1 MKRVLLLPAILS
13 LGTAQA
19 ENSGGSVP
27 DFASAIQPVL
37 AKYCLD
43 CHSTEKQKGDLDLE
57 SIATPEGLRRHP
69 KIWQQV
75 LQQVTEGEMPP
86 KEKPQPPAD
95 ARAGL
100 TNWVRGSLHALA
112 MERAG
117 DPGPVVLRRLS
128 NAEYTWTIRDLTGVP
143 SLDPAREFPVDG
155 AAGEGFSNTGQ
166 ALVMSPSLITKY
178 LNAAK
183 SIASHAVLV
192 PDGIRFSAGHT
203 QQDWTNEILQHIKD
217 LYHDFT
223 AGGGTIP
230 LEPWLNASLEWRD
243 GSRDTA
249 ALAARLH
256 LSPKY
261 LTTLTGFLASGAPAP
276 LLDSLRQ
283 QWASALAADVPT
295 LATTIST
302 WQKTLW
308 KFSPVGHIGKTGGPK
323 AWMEPVTPLVEQQE
337 FRLKRPPAAA
347 GGTSS
352 IYLVATDA
360 GDGPEGDYVIWHQPK
375 IILPGRPPI
384 LLRDLRQQIASLTA
398 WRNHVLTH
406 TSKALAAAEEAEA
419 SENPPT
425 LPEIAGR
432 QGLDIPTLNAWFTF
446 LGIAAAGEMKL
457 DHLNIPLSDTASPS
471 VKGWGS
477 PGLPS
482 LWTNSSDKDV
492 LIPGTIKAHGVAVH
506 PSVEHAVAVGWQS
519 PHTGTLRIEATVTDA
534 HTACGNGVAWS
545 LEWRRGTIRRR
556 LAEGITQGNTPSR
569 LEPLENLS
577 VSAGDLVCLII
588 RPRDN
593 DHVCDLT
600 DLEFKLSTS
609 DGPKP
614 QDWSLTREVAGDAI
628 SGNPHADEAGH
639 AGVWHFYRE
648 PVSGKTDDQA
658 IPQGSLLAKW
668 QAEKQPAA
676 KALLADAIQQLLT
689 SPCPAADGP
698 DKTLHRLLT
707 SLKSPLLSGD
717 NPEKRPASSLEEGP
731 WGLDPVSFGKHPAGS
746 PLDPASLCVQAPS
759 MLEINLPSELAEGCE
774 FSITAGLDPASGAEG
789 SVQLQVLTSKPASLS
804 GLQFC
809 GASSSAE
816 SGSWNSSNAPVSFDK
831 PVHARAGSA
840 ARQRFA
846 SAFDAFREVFPAALC
861 YEKIVPVD
869 EAVTLTLFHREDA
882 QLSRL
887 MLDEEQSARLDQW
900 WAALHFVSRDSLLLV
915 DAFEQIWQYSTQD
928 GPNAPNGDERL
939 KPLGVVIR
947 ERAALFRQQLADAEP
962 RHLEAAV
969 AFASRAWRRPLT
981 DTDKTELQA
990 LYQRLKSQEL
1000 PHDEA
1005 LRLTLARILTG
1016 PDFLYKM
1023 ERQEPG
1029 PAAHPLGD
1037 RELAA
1042 RLSYFLWSSSPDA
1055 ELTALAAAGVLHQP
1069 AVLAGQTRRMLADPR
1084 VRRLAVE
1091 FSCAWLH
1098 LLDFDALDEK
1108 SERHFPEFKALRGDM
1123 YEEVIRFFTDFFQE
1137 NRPITSILD
1146 ADHTFLNEALARYY
1160 GISGVSG
1167 PAWRRVNGMQAVSR
1181 GGILGFAA
1189 TLAKQSG
1196 ASRSSPILRGN
1207 WVAEALLGDRLP
1219 RPPKDVPQLPS
1230 EETGSALTIR
1240 QLTEKHSSD
1249 PRCYH
1254 CHQRIDAFGYALEN
1268 FDAIG
1273 RHRLQD
1279 ANGTPIDSQA
1289 KTMDGTGLAGLDG
1302 LRHYLLTQKRSA
1314 FLAQFCRKLL
1324 GYALGRSV
1332 QLSDEPLLTAMQ
1344 SQLTADGYPIQ
1355 SAISMIVSSPQ
1366 FTGIRGRGAAFEE

>member
-19 ENSGGSVP
+19 ETSGGSVP

-37 AKYCLD
+37 AKYCLN

-86 KEKPQPPAD
+86 KEKPQPAPEE
-95 ARAGL
+95 RAGL
-100 TNWVRGSLHALA
+100 TNWVRGSLHVLA

-128 NAEYTWTIRDLTGVP
+128 KAEYTWTIRDLTGVP
-143 SLDPAREFPVDG
+143 SLDPAREFPTDG

-192 PDGIRFSAGHT
+192 PEGIRFSPGST
-203 QQDWTNEILQHIKD
+203 QQDWTNEILQQIKD
-217 LYHDFT
+217 LYHET
-223 AGGGTIP
+223 TAAGGTLP
-230 LEPWLNASLEWRD
+230 LEPWLTASLAWRD
-243 GSRDTA
+243 GGRDTA
-249 ALAARLH
+249 AVAAKHH

-261 LTTLTGFLASGAPAP
+261 LTTLTGFLAGGAPGP
-276 LLDSLRQ
+276 LLDPLRQ
-283 QWASALAADVPT
+283 QWASAQTADVPA
-295 LATTIST
+295 LATIISA

-337 FRLKRPPAAA
+337 FHLKLPPAAA
-347 GGTSS
+347 GGTST
-352 IYLVATDA
+352 IYLVTTDA
-360 GDGPEGDYVIWHQPK
+360 GDGPQGDCVIWNQPK
-375 IILPGRPPI
+375 ISLPGRPPV
-384 LLRDLRQQIASLTA
+384 LLRDLRQQIASMTG

-406 TSKALAAAEEAEA
+406 TSRALAAAAEAEA
-419 SENPPT
+419 SENPPA
-425 LPEIAGR
+425 LPELAQR
-432 QGLDIPTLNAWFTF
+432 HSLDIPTIKAWFTF
-446 LGIAAAGEMKL
+446 LGIAAAGEIKL
-457 DHLNIPLSDTASPS
+457 DHLNTPLAETAYPS

-482 LWTNSSDKDV
+482 LWTNSFDKEV
-492 LIPGTIKAHGVAVH
+492 LIPGTVKAHGVVVH
-506 PSVEHAVAVGWQS
+506 PSVDQAVAVGWHS
-519 PHTGTLRIEATVTDA
+519 PITGTLRIEASVTDA

-556 LAEGITQGNTPSR
+556 LAEGVTLGNSPSR
-569 LEPLENLS
+569 PEPLENLS
-577 VSAGDLVCLII
+577 VRAGDLVSLII

-600 DLEFKLSTS
+600 DLEFKLSTR

-614 QDWSLTREVAGDAI
+614 QDWSLTREVAGDIA
-628 SGNPHADEAGH
+628 SGNPHADQAGH
-639 AGVWHFYRE
+639 PGVWHFYRE
-648 PVSGKTDDQA
+648 PVSGKTDIQA
-658 IPQGSLLAKW
+658 LPQGSLLTKW
-668 QAEKQPAA
+668 QAEKQPAV
-676 KALLADAIQQLLT
+676 KAQLADAIQQLLT
-689 SPCPAADGP
+689 SPCPTADGP
-698 DKTLHRLLT
+698 DKTLHLRLS

-717 NPEKRPASSLEEGP
+717 NPEKQPASSYAEGP
-731 WGLDPVSFGKHPAGS
+731 WGSDPASFGKHPAGS

-759 MLEINLPSELAEGCE
+759 MLEITLPSELAEGCE
-774 FSITAGLDPASGAEG
+774 FSTSAGLDPASGAEG

-816 SGSWNSSNAPVSFDK
+816 SGSWNSSNAPVSFER
-831 PVHARAGSA
+831 PVHALAGSA

-869 EAVTLTLFHREDA
+869 EAVTLTLFHREDGH
-882 QLSRL
+882 LSGL
-887 MLDEEQSARLDQW
+887 MLDQDQSARLDQL
-900 WAALHFVSRDSLLLV
+900 WADLHFVSRDSLLLV

-969 AFASRAWRRPLT
+969 AFASRAWRRPLSGSEPQ
-981 DTDKTELQA
+981 DIRN
-990 LYQRLKSQEL
+990 LYQHLKSQEL

-1005 LRLTLARILTG
+1005 IRLTLARILTG

-1029 PAAHPLGD
+1029 PAAHPLSD

-1042 RLSYFLWSSSPDA
+1042 RLSYFLWSSTPDA

-1069 AVLAGQTRRMLADPR
+1069 VVLAGQTRRMLADPR

-1098 LLDFDALDEK
+1098 LLDFEALDEK

-1160 GISGVSG
+1160 GIGGVSG
-1167 PAWRRVNGMQAVSR
+1167 PAWRRVEGLQAVSR

-1219 RPPKDVPQLPS
+1219 RPPKDVPQLPAGES
-1230 EETGSALTIR
+1230 GSPLTIR

-1279 ANGTPIDSQA
+1279 ANGTLIDSQS
-1289 KTMDGTGLAGLDG
+1289 KTMDGTSLAGLDG

-1314 FLAQFCRKLL
+1314 FLNQFCRKLL

-1332 QLSDEPLLTAMQ
+1332 QLSDEPLLAAMQ
-1344 SQLTADGYPIQ
+1344 TQLAADGYPIQ
-1355 SAISMIVSSPQ
+1355 SAVAMIISSRQ
-1366 FTGIRGRGAAFEE
+1366 FTEIRGRDASFEE